1 VVSSSIQPAIAIV
14 GVDSVVVLC
23 AASSSQ
29 PSPSQ
34 TRCRANQGKSI
45 LLSFFSFLLFLS
57 CCLSRPRPRP
67 RIPRLVSR
75 PLRTRSRLPRT
86 HRATHRVAQ
95 TLLVARPLLLFNGIV
110 SWVSVLALALAHL
123 RAPQPGHAVLASPG
137 LVLGS
142 SIIRWRRAANRDT
155 THPSKLTCMST
166 HALLHLAQPQVHQLN
181 YSTTRRRYCAL
192 PSGPDP
198 TPLPPLPPGLT
209 LSSVMYSAQSTGA
222 EVATI
227 NPAALSSGDIANAFS
242 RGIKR
247 SRSPWTYDTP
257 RLPGDAHG
265 MLWQILCSLTLCGD
279 ALLYTP
285 GSGNTLA
292 LHHIL
297 VEPCTAE
304 IRTGT
309 TALGLGRCA
318 M

>member
-1 VVSSSIQPAIAIV
+1 LSCFAP
-14 GVDSVVVLC
+14 
-23 AASSSQ
+23 ASSSQ

-227 NPAALSSGDIANAFS
+227 NPAALSSGKQVFQHPVFPSLPSLAMFLPSRRPFPAATRLSHFS
-242 RGIKR
+242 RHSIR
-247 SRSPWTYDTP
+247 PDS
-257 RLPGDAHG
+257 LPIA
-265 MLWQILCSLTLCGD
+265 
-279 ALLYTP
+279 
-285 GSGNTLA
+285 
-292 LHHIL
+292 HIL
-297 VEPCTAE
+297 P
-304 IRTGT
+304 
-309 TALGLGRCA
+309 L
-318 M
+318 